1 MLSSAQ
7 RYHLLHRR
15 APQRFIAFDL
25 IWLRGRDLR
34 SLPLIERKRALA
46 QLLRASSARWHDPT
60 QHSAPVPLM
69 YADHIA
75 GNGTRLFRLACEL
88 DLEGI
93 VAKRKDGKYTPEET
107 SWVKIKNPHYSQAEG
122 RKELF
127 ESRAGRVSA

>member
-1 MLSSAQ
+1 
-7 RYHLLHRR
+7 
-15 APQRFIAFDL
+15 
-25 IWLRGRDLR
+25 
-34 SLPLIERKRALA
+34 
-46 QLLRASSARWHDPT
+46 
-60 QHSAPVPLM
+60 M